1 VRNSYGG
8 TAPSGTLCA
17 AFHEKQRPDHLP
29 IIEALLT
36 AGAQVEPDWQQ
47 EIAELRSRANGKGEQ
62 S

>member
-1 VRNSYGG
+1 MVKISVSFRCAG
-8 TAPSGTLCA
+8 APKA
-17 AFHEKQRPDHLP
+17 HEKQRPDHLP

-47 EIAELRSRANGKGEQ
+47 EIAELRSRASGKGEQ